1 MPLKKTLN
9 LLDVFCIATG
19 AMISSGIFILPGIAH
34 AVAGPAVV
42 FSYLLA
48 GILTMT
54 GMLSQAELASAMP
67 KAGGTYFYV
76 TRSMGPGIG
85 TVNGLI
91 DWLALCLKS
100 AFALV
105 GMAAFTRA
113 IIPLDIRYIAFPLS
127 LIFVAAN
134 LIGIK
139 EAVRIQVVLV
149 FGLLAA
155 LLLYIILGAPHISIG
170 RLEPFAP
177 HGLSR
182 VLSTTGL
189 VVISYGGLL
198 HIAGIAEEVK
208 DPSRILP
215 LGMALSLGVV
225 TVLYTA
231 SVLVTSGVLG
241 ASELDHS
248 LTPLSDGAAVFMGR
262 GGYIILGIAAVL
274 SFITTANAG
283 IMAASRYPFALSRD
297 GLIPGVF
304 ARLSR
309 RFGTP
314 HVAILLTGSV
324 VMLFLLLELSLL
336 VKVASS
342 VLILSFIF
350 SCLAVIIMRESR
362 LQNYRPRFRSPAYP
376 WVQIAGIFSFGFLL
390 VELGLTALA
399 ACGALILAGFL
410 LYWFYGRVET
420 SREYALLHLIER
432 ITAREIVTRELE
444 TELKEIIRERDDISR
459 DRFDHLVERAEVLDM
474 DSCDELRDFFAL
486 AAERMAPHLGM
497 DVAALLEKLME
508 RERESSTVIAPGLA
522 IPHVIVD
529 GEHRFDILLAR
540 SRSGVRFSKD
550 VPPVTTVVI
559 LAGTRDERNF
569 HLRALSAIAQIAS
582 DIRFRDRWNA
592 ARGPEAL
599 RDVFL
604 LGHRARSPKQPGS
617 SGM

>member
-34 AVAGPAVV
+34 ATAGPAVV

-48 GILTMT
+48 GLLTMT

-76 TRSMGPGIG
+76 TRSMGPGLG
-85 TVNGLI
+85 TVNGLT

-113 IIPLDIRYIAFPLS
+113 VIPVDIRFIAVPLS
-127 LIFVAAN
+127 LVFIAAN
-134 LIGIK
+134 LVGVK
-139 EAVRIQVVLV
+139 EVVRIQIVLV
-149 FGLLAA
+149 FGLLAI
-155 LLLYIILGAPHISIG
+155 LLLYIILGAPHISAG

-177 HGLSR
+177 YGLAR

-198 HIAGIAEEVK
+198 HIAGIAEEVRQ
-208 DPSRILP
+208 PGRTIP
-215 LGMALSLGVV
+215 LGMALSLIVV
-225 TVLYTA
+225 TVLYSA
-231 SVLVTSGVLG
+231 VVLVTSGVLG

-248 LTPLSDGAAVFMGR
+248 LTPISDGARVFMGR
-262 GGYIILGIAAVL
+262 GGYILLGLAAAL

-297 GLIPGVF
+297 SLIPGLF
-304 ARLSR
+304 ARVSG

-314 HVAILLTGSV
+314 YLSILLTGGV
-324 VMLFLLLELSLL
+324 TMFFLLLELNLL
-336 VKVASS
+336 VKVAST
-342 VLILSFIF
+342 VLLLSFIF
-350 SCLAVIIMRESR
+350 SCLSVIIMRESR
-362 LQNYRPRFRSPAYP
+362 LQNYRPRFRSPLYP
-376 WVQIAGIFSFGFLL
+376 WVQIAGIISFLL
-390 VELGLTALA
+390 LIFEMGVAALLASA
-399 ACGALILAGFL
+399 ALVLAGFL

-420 SREYALLHLIER
+420 DREYALLHVVRR
-432 ITAREIVTRELE
+432 ITARELDSRELE
-444 TELKEIIRERDDISR
+444 TELKEIIRERDEISR
-459 DRFDHLVERAEVLDM
+459 DRFDRIVERAEVLDIEEYT
-474 DSCDELRDFFAL
+474 SLRDFLSL
-486 AAERMAPHLGM
+486 AAERMAPHLGIEPP
-497 DVAALLEKLME
+497 ALLEKLLE

-522 IPHVIVD
+522 IPHVIVE
-529 GEHRFDILLAR
+529 GERRFDLLLAR
-540 SRSGVRFSKD
+540 CRKGIRFSED
-550 VPPVTTVVI
+550 VPPVNTVVI

-569 HLRALSAIAQIAS
+569 HLRALSAIAQIAY
-582 DIRFRDRWNA
+582 DPRFQDRWNA

-599 RDVFL
+599 RDLFL
-604 LGHRARSPKQPGS
+604 LGRRMRSAKAPE
-617 SGM
+617 